1 MPQFSGG
8 LDTNVLVRY
17 LVEDDP
23 IQAEAARRYIEE
35 QCSVDRPA
43 LVHPVTLCEL
53 VWVLRAAYNV
63 PRQRIAEAIDA
74 LLDTPTLYIMEAE
87 LVRGALQLFRSSSVD
102 FADAYQHVAYQKAGA
117 AGLVTFDRRAGRLTG
132 AQVLT

>member
-63 PRQRIAEAIDA
+63 PRQRIAKAIDA
-74 LLDTPTLYIMEAE
+74 LLDTPNLYIMEAE
-87 LVRGALQLFRSSSVD
+87 LVRRALQLFRSSSVD
-102 FADAYQHVAYQKAGA
+102 FADAYQHVAYHIVSGKSWCMRESAGA
-117 AGLVTFDRRAGRLTG
+117 SQCASSPE
-132 AQVLT
+132 